1 MLQSTQVYLDVL
13 RANYRVN
20 VPEYTIMHVSTMQE
34 ERIADILAFVQ
45 RHYRALLEP
54 RIYLL
59 GVKRRGQDEL
69 ALGPTVPIQTVAC
82 TSVSNTLHWGFYKTL
97 EIVAM
102 DLNPFVAFA
111 LGTHARCGEHSAVQC
126 LNDDAMHM
134 IFEVLKQSYLQT

>member
-1 MLQSTQVYLDVL
+1 LLQSTQVYLDVL

-59 GVKRRGQDEL
+59 GVKRR
-69 ALGPTVPIQTVAC
+69 
-82 TSVSNTLHWGFYKTL
+82 
-97 EIVAM
+97 
-102 DLNPFVAFA
+102 
-111 LGTHARCGEHSAVQC
+111 
-126 LNDDAMHM
+126 
-134 IFEVLKQSYLQT
+134 